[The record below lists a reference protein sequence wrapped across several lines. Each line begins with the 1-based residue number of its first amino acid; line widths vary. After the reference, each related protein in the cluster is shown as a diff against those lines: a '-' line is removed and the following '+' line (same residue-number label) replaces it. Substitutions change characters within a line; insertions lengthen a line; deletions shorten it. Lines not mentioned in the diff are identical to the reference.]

1 MNVQELLKAS
11 KFSEALAAQKKQVQ
25 ANPAA
30 AKERYLLSVLFAFNG
45 EWERSSTQL
54 SVATQADDKN
64 YGLIGKIF
72 QTLLKIEAQRRAVFS
87 GESSP
92 LVFGKPKDWIIQLIQ
107 ALKADSQQDYESAS
121 KLRQE
126 ALSKADAISGKIDGQ
141 DFEWLADTDERLGP
155 VLEAIVDGKYY
166 WVPFCYVRSLS
177 IAKPT
182 QLSDYLWTPARVTW
196 QNGGQTEA
204 YIPSRY
210 IDSEKQDDEQIKLAR
225 KSNWEKAESSCEKGL
240 GQKVLFSN
248 KEDFPLLDI
257 RSLVFEQD
265 ESLLEE
271 VEAQEAVSG
280 DS

>member
-11 KFSEALAAQKKQVQ
+11 KFSEALIAQKKQVQ
-25 ANPAA
+25 ANPAV
-30 AKERYLLSVLFAFNG
+30 AKERYLLSILFAFNG

-72 QTLLKIEAQRRAVFS
+72 QTLLKVEAQRRAVFS

-92 LVFGKPKDWIIQLIQ
+92 LVFGKPKEWLIQLIQ
-107 ALKADSQQDYESAS
+107 SLKADSEKDFETAS
-121 KLRQE
+121 KLRSE
-126 ALSKADAISGKIDGQ
+126 AQSKADAISGKIDGH
-141 DFEWLADTDERLGP
+141 DFEWIADTDERLGP

-166 WVPFCYVRSLS
+166 WVPFCYIRSLS
-177 IAKPT
+177 IAPPT
-182 QLSDYLWTPARVTW
+182 QLTDYLWTPAKITW

-204 YIPSRY
+204 YLPSRY
-210 IDSEKQDDEQIKLAR
+210 PDSEKSDDEQIKLAR
-225 KSNWEKAESSCEKGL
+225 KTNWSKADSSCEYGL

-248 KEDFPLLDI
+248 SEDFSLLDI

-265 ESLLEE
+265 EALLEQNE
-271 VEAQEAVSG
+271 PKELVSG
-280 DS
+280 ES